1 MTKFDQWS
9 RGWRRYV
16 LLASIATLSLLM
28 VFVLTTKELRT
39 LAAIPGIA
47 ALLAAVWTFI
57 QDERKHGQQ
66 LERQAN
72 DHGFAV
78 ASASHMAEVVFDRFV
93 IFAEAYDRALTELL
107 SHMFQQGPSIKTEE
121 KLHALRAVRAE
132 HHLWISTTVSARL
145 DTFEGK
151 VRDMI
156 LATHMY
162 DSMQQSR
169 RVMAIGAVGDEAWGD
184 RLMGHFDK
192 AHDLWQEILHM
203 GKPRLRE
210 GEAADA
216 EVTAQNQAEGY
227 MLVVAAFRESIGVE
241 QLTQLRDSV
250 LKRALS
256 NLPQP

>member
-1 MTKFDQWS
+1 MSGPHWK
-9 RGWRRYV
+9 RYTVLVAVALGSV
-16 LLASIATLSLLM
+16 LLIA
-28 VFVLTTKELRT
+28 VLTTDIART
-39 LAAIPGIA
+39 LASLPGIA
-47 ALLAAVWTFI
+47 ALAAAVWSFL
-57 QDERKHGQQ
+57 QDERRHGQE

-93 IFAEAYDRALTELL
+93 VFAEAYDKALMELL
-107 SHMFQQGPSIKTEE
+107 THMFREGPSVKTEE
-121 KLHALRAVRAE
+121 KLHALRAVRGE
-132 HHLWISTTVSARL
+132 HHLWISSTVAARL

-169 RVMAIGAVGDEAWGD
+169 RVMEMGAGGDEAWGK
-184 RLMGHFDK
+184 RLMTHFDK

-203 GKPRLRE
+203 GKPRPRD
-210 GEAADA
+210 GVPADA
-216 EVTAQNQAEGY
+216 VVTAQNQAEGY
-227 MLVVAAFRESIGVE
+227 MHIFAAFRESIGVE
-241 QLTQLRDSV
+241 HLTQLRDAV

-256 NLPQP
+256 NLSAT

>member
-1 MTKFDQWS
+1 MAAH
-9 RGWRRYV
+9 GWNRYGV
-16 LLASIATLSLLM
+16 LLATALLSALLIVVAT
-28 VFVLTTKELRT
+28 TDTART
-39 LAAIPGIA
+39 LASLPGIGA
-47 ALLAAVWTFI
+47 LAATVWAFL
-57 QDERKHGQQ
+57 QDERRHGHE

-93 IFAEAYDRALTELL
+93 SFAEAYDKAMTELL
-107 SHMFQQGPSIKTEE
+107 SHMFQQGPSTKTEE
-121 KLHALRAVRAE
+121 KLHALRSVRAE
-132 HHLWISTTVSARL
+132 HHLWISTTVGARL
-145 DTFEGK
+145 DAFEGK

-169 RVMAIGAVGDEAWGD
+169 RVMAMGSGGDEAWGE

-216 EVTAQNQAEGY
+216 EVTEQNQAEGY
-227 MLVVAAFRESIGVE
+227 MHVVAAFRESIGVE

-256 NLPQP
+256 NLPQS